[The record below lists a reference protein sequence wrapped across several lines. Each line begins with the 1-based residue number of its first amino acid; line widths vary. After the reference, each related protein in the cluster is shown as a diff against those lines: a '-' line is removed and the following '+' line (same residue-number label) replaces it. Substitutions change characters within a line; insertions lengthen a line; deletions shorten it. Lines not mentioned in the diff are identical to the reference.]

1 MVNTTARIKR
11 NGKEFEI
18 IADLDKALQLK
29 EGKNASINEILG
41 IDAVFFDSKKGLK
54 AGEDDLQKAF
64 KTCDIYAVATTII
77 KEGEVMLPL
86 DYKRKEREDKIK
98 QIVDFLS
105 KNATDPRT
113 SKPHTPERIARAIEQ
128 AGVNIENRPVEEQI
142 SRIIEKIK
150 NIIPIKIETKKIA
163 LTIPAVHTGKAY
175 GALHSYKES
184 EEWLADGSLKC
195 IVNIPAGLQMEFYDK
210 INAITH
216 GAVLSEEIKEKAK

>member
-64 KTCDIYAVATTII
+64 KTSDVYAVATAII
-77 KEGEVMLPL
+77 KEGEIMLPL
-86 DYKRKEREDKIK
+86 EYKRKEREDRIK
-98 QIVDFLS
+98 QIIDFLS
-105 KNATDPRT
+105 RNATDPRT
-113 SKPHTPERIARAIEQ
+113 NKPHTPERIARAIEQ
-128 AGVNIENRPVEEQI
+128 AGVSIENRPVEEQI
-142 SRIIEKIK
+142 SKVIEKIK

-175 GALHSYKES
+175 GLLNAYKES
-184 EEWLADGSLKC
+184 EEWLPDGSLKC
-195 IVNIPAGLQMEFYDK
+195 ILNIPSGMQMDFYDK
-210 INAITH
+210 INSMTH
-216 GAVLSEEIKEKAK
+216 RAVLSEE